1 MLLIDQKI
9 FRRAQRGIK
18 NCPFNLFLFQS
29 LQKGSLSAENVFID
43 KSKYLN
49 QEFMFINNSLFIEN
63 EFLRLIK
70 IGVLRR
76 EVDGQGLTS
85 KVRITPI
92 GRQVLENSSD
102 LFSQQTTLLKKLIT
116 CLNCLL
122 YTSPSPRD
130 GLLSR
135 MPSSA

>member
-9 FRRAQRGIK
+9 FRRAKKGIK
-18 NCPFNLFLFQS
+18 NCPFNFFLFQC
-29 LQKGSLSAENVFID
+29 LQKESLSAQNVFEN

-49 QEFMFINNSLFIEN
+49 QEFMFINSSLFIEN
-63 EFLRLIK
+63 EFLKLIK

-92 GRQVLENSSD
+92 GRQVLENHED
-102 LFSQQTTLLKKLIT
+102 LFNKKKSLFKKLIT
-116 CLNCLL
+116 CLKHQL
-122 YTSPSPRD
+122 PQR
-130 GLLSR
+130 
-135 MPSSA
+135 

>member
-9 FRRAQRGIK
+9 FRRANKGIK
-18 NCPFNLFLFQS
+18 NSPFNIFLFES
-29 LQKGSLSAENVFID
+29 LLEGSLSAEDVFLN
-43 KSKYLN
+43 KSTYLN
-49 QEFMFINNSLFIEN
+49 KEFMFIRSSLFIEN
-63 EFLRLIK
+63 EFLSLIK

-102 LFSQQTTLLKKLIT
+102 LFSQQTTLLKKLMT
-116 CLNCLL
+116 CLR
-122 YTSPSPRD
+122 YQ
-130 GLLSR
+130 LSIR
-135 MPSSA
+135 

>member
-9 FRRAQRGIK
+9 FRRAKKGIR

-29 LQKGSLSAENVFID
+29 LRKGSLSAQNVFLN

-49 QEFMFINNSLFIEN
+49 QEFMFIDSTLFIEN
-63 EFLRLIK
+63 EFLKLIR

-92 GRQVLENSSD
+92 GRQVLESSSGLFNQKANLINKLMTCLKY
-102 LFSQQTTLLKKLIT
+102 LFS
-116 CLNCLL
+116 
-122 YTSPSPRD
+122 PR
-130 GLLSR
+130 
-135 MPSSA
+135 

>member
-9 FRRAQRGIK
+9 FRRAKKGIR
-18 NCPFNLFLFQS
+18 NSPFNLFLFQS
-29 LQKGSLSAENVFID
+29 LQEGSLSAQNVFVN

-49 QEFMFINNSLFIEN
+49 EEFIFITSSLFIEN
-63 EFLRLIK
+63 EFLKLIK

-92 GRQVLENSSD
+92 GRQVLENGPD
-102 LFSQQTTLLKKLIT
+102 LFTKKISLIKKLIT
-116 CLNCLL
+116 CLKYQL
-122 YTSPSPRD
+122 SPR
-130 GLLSR
+130 
-135 MPSSA
+135 

>member
-9 FRRAQRGIK
+9 FRRAEKGIRH
-18 NCPFNLFLFQS
+18 CPFNLFLFQS
-29 LQKGSLSAENVFID
+29 LKKKSLSAQDVFEN

-49 QEFMFINNSLFIEN
+49 QEFMLISSSLFIEN
-63 EFLRLIK
+63 EFLKLIK

-92 GRQVLENSSD
+92 GRQVLESSTD
-102 LFSQQTTLLKKLIT
+102 LFTKKISLIKKLIT
-116 CLNCLL
+116 CLKYQL
-122 YTSPSPRD
+122 SPR
-130 GLLSR
+130 
-135 MPSSA
+135 

>member
-9 FRRAQRGIK
+9 FRRAKKGIR
-18 NCPFNLFLFQS
+18 NCPFNLFFFQI
-29 LQKGSLSAENVFID
+29 LKKESLSAQDVFEN
-43 KSKYLN
+43 KSKYLS
-49 QEFMFINNSLFIEN
+49 QEFMFINSSLFIDN
-63 EFLRLIK
+63 EFLKLIK

-102 LFSQQTTLLKKLIT
+102 LFTKKKSRIEKLIT
-116 CLNCLL
+116 CLKYQL
-122 YTSPSPRD
+122 SPR
-130 GLLSR
+130 
-135 MPSSA
+135 

>member
-9 FRRAQRGIK
+9 FIRAKKGIR
-18 NCPFNLFLFQS
+18 NCPFNLLLFQS
-29 LQKGSLSAENVFID
+29 LQKGSLSAQNVFVD

-49 QEFMFINNSLFIEN
+49 EEFMFINSSLFIEN
-63 EFLRLIK
+63 EFLKLIK

-92 GRQVLENSSD
+92 GRQVLESSTD
-102 LFSQQTTLLKKLIT
+102 LFTKKISLIKKLIT
-116 CLNCLL
+116 CLK
-122 YTSPSPRD
+122 YQ
-130 GLLSR
+130 LSTR
-135 MPSSA
+135 

>member
-9 FRRAQRGIK
+9 FIRAKKGIS

-29 LQKGSLSAENVFID
+29 LQKGSLSAQNVFES
-43 KSKYLN
+43 KSKYLD
-49 QEFMFINNSLFIEN
+49 QEFMFINSSLFIEN
-63 EFLRLIK
+63 EFLKLIK

-92 GRQVLENSSD
+92 GRQVLENRAD
-102 LFSQQTTLLKKLIT
+102 LFTKKISLIKKLIT
-116 CLNCLL
+116 CLK
-122 YTSPSPRD
+122 YK
-130 GLLSR
+130 LSSR
-135 MPSSA
+135 

>member
-9 FRRAQRGIK
+9 FRRAKKGIS
-18 NCPFNLFLFQS
+18 NCPFNLLFFQS
-29 LQKGSLSAENVFID
+29 LLKGSLSAENVYMN

-49 QEFMFINNSLFIEN
+49 QEYMFIKSSLFIEN
-63 EFLRLIK
+63 EFLWLIK

-92 GRQVLENSSD
+92 GRKVLESSSN
-102 LFSQQTTLLKKLIT
+102 LFNQKKSLLKKLMT
-116 CLNCLL
+116 CVKYRL
-122 YTSPSPRD
+122 SPR
-130 GLLSR
+130 
-135 MPSSA
+135 

>member
-9 FRRAQRGIK
+9 FRRANKGIR
-18 NCPFNLFLFQS
+18 NSPFNLFLFQS
-29 LQKGSLSAENVFID
+29 LLESSLSAENVFQN

-49 QEFMFINNSLFIEN
+49 QEFMFINSSIFIEN
-63 EFLRLIK
+63 EFLKLIK

-92 GRQVLENSSD
+92 GRQVLKSSSD
-102 LFSQQTTLLKKLIT
+102 LFNQKITLIKKLMT
-116 CLNCLL
+116 CVKYQL
-122 YTSPSPRD
+122 TAR
-130 GLLSR
+130 
-135 MPSSA
+135 

>member
-9 FRRAQRGIK
+9 FRRAKKGIRS
-18 NCPFNLFLFQS
+18 CPFNLFLFQS
-29 LQKGSLSAENVFID
+29 LLEGSLSAQNVFLN

-49 QEFMFINNSLFIEN
+49 QEFMFINSSFFIEN
-63 EFLRLIK
+63 EFLKLIK

-92 GRQVLENSSD
+92 GRQILESRSD
-102 LFSQQTTLLKKLIT
+102 LFTKNISLIKKLIT
-116 CLNCLL
+116 CLKYQL
-122 YTSPSPRD
+122 SPR
-130 GLLSR
+130 
-135 MPSSA
+135 

>member
-9 FRRAQRGIK
+9 FRRAKKGIRRS
-18 NCPFNLFLFQS
+18 PFNLFLFQS
-29 LQKGSLSAENVFID
+29 LQKESLSAQDVFQN
-43 KSKYLN
+43 KSKYLS

-63 EFLRLIK
+63 EFLKLIK

-92 GRQVLENSSD
+92 GRKVLESHAD
-102 LFSQQTTLLKKLIT
+102 LFTKKISLMKKLII
-116 CLNCLL
+116 CLKYQL
-122 YTSPSPRD
+122 SPR
-130 GLLSR
+130 
-135 MPSSA
+135 

>member
-1 MLLIDQKI
+1 MSLIDQKI
-9 FRRAQRGIK
+9 FRRAKKGIR

-29 LQKGSLSAENVFID
+29 LQKESLSAQNVFEE

-49 QEFMFINNSLFIEN
+49 QEFMFINSSSFIEN
-63 EFLRLIK
+63 EFLKLIK

-92 GRQVLENSSD
+92 GRQVLESSPN
-102 LFSQQTTLLKKLIT
+102 LFNQKTKLIKKLIT
-116 CLNCLL
+116 CLKYQL
-122 YTSPSPRD
+122 SPR
-130 GLLSR
+130 
-135 MPSSA
+135 

>member
-1 MLLIDQKI
+1 MLPIDQKI
-9 FRRAQRGIK
+9 FRRAKKGIK
-18 NCPFNLFLFQS
+18 RSPFNLFLFES
-29 LQKGSLSAENVFID
+29 LLEGSLSANSVYLN

-49 QEFMFINNSLFIEN
+49 KDFIFINSSSFIEN

-92 GRQVLENSSD
+92 GRQVLKSSTD
-102 LFSQQTTLLKKLIT
+102 LFNHKTSFIKKLVRCVRYQI
-116 CLNCLL
+116 
-122 YTSPSPRD
+122 YPR
-130 GLLSR
+130 
-135 MPSSA
+135 

>member
-1 MLLIDQKI
+1 MLLNDKKI
-9 FRRAQRGIK
+9 FRRASKGIR

-29 LQKGSLSAENVFID
+29 LQKGSLSAQNVFEE

-49 QEFMFINNSLFIEN
+49 QEFMFIKNSSFIEN
-63 EFLRLIK
+63 EFLKLIK

-92 GRQVLENSSD
+92 GRKVLENRAD
-102 LFSQQTTLLKKLIT
+102 LFTKEISLIKKLIT
-116 CLNCLL
+116 CLKSQL
-122 YTSPSPRD
+122 SPR
-130 GLLSR
+130 
-135 MPSSA
+135 

>member
-9 FRRAQRGIK
+9 FRRAKKGIR

-29 LQKGSLSAENVFID
+29 LLEGSLSAQDVFMN

-49 QEFMFINNSLFIEN
+49 QEFMFINNYLFIEN
-63 EFLRLIK
+63 EFLKLIK

-92 GRQVLENSSD
+92 GRQVLESSSN
-102 LFSQQTTLLKKLIT
+102 LFNQKETLIKKLIT
-116 CLNCLL
+116 CLKYQL
-122 YTSPSPRD
+122 SPR
-130 GLLSR
+130 
-135 MPSSA
+135 